1 MHNLTDES
9 DVYSFGVV
17 TFEIIFGRELVDTN
31 VSGENSHIVLWV
43 SFVNTTIFVFVGVK
57 LLEN

>member
-1 MHNLTDES
+1 MTEES

-31 VSGENSHIVLWV
+31 VSGENSHIVSWV
-43 SFVNTTIFVFVGVK
+43 SFVNTPIFVFVGMK
-57 LLEN
+57 LFEN